1 MAAQVTFFPVG
12 CGDMTLVALADPAK
26 TTILIDVHIRS
37 AADDKEDDAA
47 RDVAKDLRNML
58 KKDENGRPYVDAFL
72 NSHPDRDHIG
82 GFINHFYTGPLKDYP
97 DDKKPQAE
105 KRIVIREMWC
115 SLLVEK
121 RACKSHPLVD
131 DAKAF
136 NKEARRRIQL
146 NKDKKFTGIED
157 GDRVLVMGDDQD
169 NKDIG
174 PILVDV
180 DQVFSKVAGKDVSK
194 YFSAMVLGPLPVGSE
209 EDEELLSKNHSSV
222 ILNMT
227 LAADATTPDGCKFL
241 TGGDAEV
248 AIWEK
253 LWARHKNK
261 NANLEYDLLQTPHH
275 CSWHTLSYDSWSK
288 LGEKAQ
294 VSKDARSALAQ
305 ARSGGII
312 VATSKAIKDDENDP
326 PCIRAK
332 REYESIVKDVSGSFM
347 CTGEWPTEAAQEPM
361 TFTVTGDG
369 PQPPAKKEGASKSAS
384 VLSAAS
390 QPMPHGSR

>member
-1 MAAQVTFFPVG
+1 
-12 CGDMTLVALADPAK
+12 MTLITLADSAK
-26 TTILIDVHIRS
+26 TSVLVDIHIRS
-37 AADDKEDDAA
+37 AADDKDDKET
-47 RDVAKDLRNML
+47 RDVATDLRNML

-82 GFINHFYTGPLKDYP
+82 GFIKHFYTGPLKDYP
-97 DDKKPQAE
+97 DDKKPHAE

-121 RACKSHPLVD
+121 RKSKHHKLVD
-131 DAKAF
+131 DAIAF
-136 NKEARRRIQL
+136 NNEARRRIQL
-146 NKDKKFTGIED
+146 NKDKKFSGVED
-157 GDRVLVMGDDQD
+157 GDRVLILGDDQD
-169 NKDIG
+169 KKNVG

-180 DQVFSKVAGKDVSK
+180 DQSFSKVNGKDLSA
-194 YFSAMVLGPLPVGSE
+194 YFSAMVLGPLPVVSDD
-209 EDEELLSKNHSSV
+209 DEELLSKNHSSV

-227 LAADATTPDGCKFL
+227 LAADAKTPDGCKFL
-241 TGGDAEV
+241 TAGDAEV

-261 NANLEYDLLQTPHH
+261 KANLEYDLLQTPHH
-275 CSWHTLSYDSWSK
+275 CSWHTLSHDSWSEMR
-288 LGEKAQ
+288 EKAQ

-305 ARSGGII
+305 TRSGAII
-312 VATSKAIKDDENDP
+312 VATSKAIKDDDKDP

-332 REYESIVKDVSGSFM
+332 REYESIVKDAKGSFM

-361 TFTVTGDG
+361 TFTVTADG
-369 PQPPAKKEGASKSAS
+369 PQPPAKKEGGSKSAG

-390 QPMPHGSR
+390 TPMPHGAK